1 MTAVVLLDLD
11 GTLIDSGEGV
21 VASLREGF
29 VGAGLRA
36 PDDDVLRSFIGP
48 PIHDSARRVGVPPE
62 LHDAVVAGYQR
73 AFAERGNLLAR
84 VFDGVPQALA
94 ALRDAGAR
102 LVVATAKP
110 HTFAVLVLEHL
121 GLAPLLD
128 GVFGAPD
135 DESDTKGQ
143 IIARALASV
152 GPDVRAVMVGDR
164 EHDVEGARENGLA
177 CVGVLWGFGDR
188 SELEAAGARA
198 VVAAPEE
205 LAAFVLPLVGLD
217 PLDRTVELAG

>member
-110 HTFAVLVLEHL
+110 HTFAVPVLEHL

-152 GPDVRAVMVGDR
+152 GPDVQAVMVGDR
-164 EHDVEGARENGLA
+164 EHDVEGARGNGLA

-188 SELEAAGARA
+188 AELEAAGARA

-205 LAAFVLPLVGLD
+205 LVAAVLRLVGLD
-217 PLDRTVELAG
+217 PLDGTVELAG

>member
-11 GTLIDSGEGV
+11 GTLIDSGDGV

-29 VGAGLRA
+29 LGAGLQP

-48 PIHDSARRVGVPPE
+48 PIHESARRVGVPRE
-62 LHDAVVAGYQR
+62 LHDEVIGGYQR
-73 AFAERGNLLAR
+73 AFAERGNLMSR
-84 VFDGVPQALA
+84 VFDGIPQALQ

-110 HTFAVLVLEHL
+110 HTFAVPVLEHV

-143 IIARALASV
+143 IIARAMASV
-152 GPDVRAVMVGDR
+152 GPGVRAVMVGDR
-164 EHDVEGARENGLA
+164 EHDVHGARENGLA

-188 SELEAAGARA
+188 AELESAGART
-198 VVAAPEE
+198 VVADVDE
-205 LAAFVLPLVGLD
+205 LVDAVLTLVD
-217 PLDRTVELAG
+217 PATADELAG